1 MPQILRPKKACD
13 VYKSNDVVTFLR
25 SCQNDRLRKNVE
37 DMLQLLWDDFLS
49 GVKVPK
55 RQIPPSYVRRFGHK
69 HNLYLLDL
77 VDGWRMTYLLSS
89 CTVHPLGV
97 RVDVVD
103 VLSHPEYE
111 RRFGY

>member
-1 MPQILRPKKACD
+1 M
-13 VYKSNDVVTFLR
+13 YESNEVITFLR

-37 DMLQLLWDDFLS
+37 DTLQLLWDNFLS

-55 RQIPPSYVRRFGHK
+55 RQIPQSYVRRFGHK
-69 HNLYLLDL
+69 HNLYLIRL

-97 RVDVVD
+97 RVDVVE
-103 VLSHPEYE
+103 VLSHTEYT
-111 RRFGY
+111 RHFGC